1 MSLILQNCRDE
12 VRRDDDNE
20 KISILIPA
28 YNVESYIV
36 RCLDSATKQL
46 YENTEIVIID
56 DGSSDRTP
64 QMIKEY
70 INNNN
75 NIRIYY
81 EKHQG
86 LSIIR
91 NLLLEKASGDYL
103 FFLDADDFLAPD
115 ALQILYD
122 TAVKYQAEIVQCEME
137 DTSGDE
143 ISDHSDRGVTVY
155 TRMEALRAYNR
166 TGEGPRC
173 MSAGKLYK
181 KSIFDH
187 IRYPEDGRT
196 QEDEYVAFLAL
207 DACQR
212 FVAVHRKLYGYFHN
226 PNSIMRGK
234 FSLDEYA
241 AVEALQNSLKFF
253 EEREIPEQ
261 VSRIR
266 FRYLTILR
274 CLYRKTLEN
283 FPQET
288 GRLSWLREEY
298 HRHLPLMLQELE
310 LPEEIRQEFTGWE
323 HDPEK
328 WGGINYWHYVAH
340 KVLP

>member
-1 MSLILQNCRDE
+1 MKNSRK
-12 VRRDDDNE
+12 E
-20 KISILIPA
+20 KISVLIPS
-28 YNVESYIV
+28 YQVEPFIS
-36 RCLDSATKQL
+36 RCLDSVISQTYPNL
-46 YENTEIVIID
+46 EILVVD
-56 DGSSDRTP
+56 DGSSDGTVDVLKTYAANDDR
-64 QMIKEY
+64 
-70 INNNN
+70 
-75 NIRIYY
+75 IRVWR
-81 EKHQG
+81 EVHRG
-86 LSIIR
+86 VSIVR
-91 NLLLEKASGDYL
+91 NQLLEEASGDYL
-103 FFLDADDFLAPD
+103 FFLDADDFLTPD

-166 TGEGPRC
+166 TEEGPRC

-323 HDPEK
+323 QDPEK

>member
-1 MSLILQNCRDE
+1 
-12 VRRDDDNE
+12 
-20 KISILIPA
+20 
-28 YNVESYIV
+28 
-36 RCLDSATKQL
+36 
-46 YENTEIVIID
+46 
-56 DGSSDRTP
+56 
-64 QMIKEY
+64 
-70 INNNN
+70 
-75 NIRIYY
+75 
-81 EKHQG
+81 
-86 LSIIR
+86 
-91 NLLLEKASGDYL
+91 
-103 FFLDADDFLAPD
+103 
-115 ALQILYD
+115 
-122 TAVKYQAEIVQCEME
+122 
-137 DTSGDE
+137 
-143 ISDHSDRGVTVY
+143 
-155 TRMEALRAYNR
+155 
-166 TGEGPRC
+166 

-253 EEREIPEQ
+253 EERKIPEQ

-288 GRLSWLREEY
+288 GRLSWLKEEY
-298 HRHLPLMLQELE
+298 HRHLPLMLQELK
-310 LPEEIRQEFTGWE
+310 LPEEIRQEFIGWE
-323 HDPEK
+323 QDPEK
-328 WGGINYWHYVAH
+328 WGGINYWHYVDR

>member
-1 MSLILQNCRDE
+1 MKNSRK
-12 VRRDDDNE
+12 E
-20 KISILIPA
+20 KISVLIPS
-28 YNVESYIV
+28 YQVESFIS
-36 RCLDSATKQL
+36 RCLDSVISQTYPNL
-46 YENTEIVIID
+46 EILVVD
-56 DGSSDRTP
+56 DGSSDGTVDVLKRYAAKDDRIRVW
-64 QMIKEY
+64 QEVHRGVSIVRNQLLKE
-70 INNNN
+70 
-75 NIRIYY
+75 
-81 EKHQG
+81 
-86 LSIIR
+86 
-91 NLLLEKASGDYL
+91 ASGEYL
-103 FFLDADDFLAPD
+103 FFLDADDFLTPD

-166 TGEGPRC
+166 TEEGPRC

-207 DACQR
+207 DVCQR

-226 PNSIMRGK
+226 PNSIMRRK

-253 EEREIPEQ
+253 EERKIPEQ

-274 CLYRKTLEN
+274 CLYRKTLKN

-298 HRHLPLMLQELE
+298 HRHLPLMLQELK
-310 LPEEIRQEFTGWE
+310 LPEEIREAFIGWE
-323 HDPEK
+323 QH
-328 WGGINYWHYVAH
+328 
-340 KVLP
+340 L

>member
-1 MSLILQNCRDE
+1 MKNRK
-12 VRRDDDNE
+12 E
-20 KISILIPA
+20 KISVLIPS
-28 YNVESYIV
+28 YQVEPFIS
-36 RCLDSATKQL
+36 RCLDSVISQTYPNL
-46 YENTEIVIID
+46 EILVVD
-56 DGSSDRTP
+56 DGSSDGTFGVLETYAANDDR
-64 QMIKEY
+64 
-70 INNNN
+70 
-75 NIRIYY
+75 IRVWR
-81 EKHQG
+81 EVHRG
-86 LSIIR
+86 VSIVR
-91 NLLLEKASGDYL
+91 NQLLEEASGDYL
-103 FFLDADDFLAPD
+103 FFLDADDFLTPD

-207 DACQR
+207 DVCQR

-226 PNSIMRGK
+226 PNSIMRRK

-253 EEREIPEQ
+253 EERKIPEQ

-274 CLYRKTLEN
+274 CLYRKTLKN

-298 HRHLPLMLQELE
+298 HRHLPLMLPELK
-310 LPEEIRQEFTGWE
+310 LPEEIRQEFIGWE
-323 HDPEK
+323 QDPEK
-328 WGGINYWHYVAH
+328 WGGINYWYYVDR

>member
-1 MSLILQNCRDE
+1 MKTRK
-12 VRRDDDNE
+12 E
-20 KISILIPA
+20 KISVLIPS
-28 YNVESYIV
+28 YQVESFIS
-36 RCLDSATKQL
+36 RCLDSVISQTYPNL
-46 YENTEIVIID
+46 EILVVD
-56 DGSSDRTP
+56 DGSSDGTVDVLKRYAAKDDRIRVW
-64 QMIKEY
+64 QEVHRGVSIVRNQLLKE
-70 INNNN
+70 
-75 NIRIYY
+75 
-81 EKHQG
+81 
-86 LSIIR
+86 
-91 NLLLEKASGDYL
+91 ASGEYL
-103 FFLDADDFLAPD
+103 FFLDADDFLTPD

-122 TAVKYQAEIVQCEME
+122 TAVKYQAEIVQCEMK

-166 TGEGPRC
+166 TEEGPRC

-207 DACQR
+207 DVCQR

-226 PNSIMRGK
+226 PNSIMRRK

-253 EEREIPEQ
+253 EERKIPEQ

-274 CLYRKTLEN
+274 CLYRKTLKN

-298 HRHLPLMLQELE
+298 HRHLPLMLQELK
-310 LPEEIRQEFTGWE
+310 LPEEIRQEFIGWE
-323 HDPEK
+323 QDPEK
-328 WGGINYWHYVAH
+328 WGGINYWYYVDR

>member
-1 MSLILQNCRDE
+1 MKNRK
-12 VRRDDDNE
+12 E
-20 KISILIPA
+20 KISVLIPS
-28 YNVESYIV
+28 YQVEPFIS
-36 RCLDSATKQL
+36 RCLDSVISQTYPNL
-46 YENTEIVIID
+46 EILVVD
-56 DGSSDRTP
+56 DGSSDGTFGVLETYAANDDR
-64 QMIKEY
+64 
-70 INNNN
+70 
-75 NIRIYY
+75 IRVWR
-81 EKHQG
+81 EVHRG
-86 LSIIR
+86 VSIVR
-91 NLLLEKASGDYL
+91 NQLLEEASGDYL
-103 FFLDADDFLAPD
+103 FFLDADDFLTPD

-181 KSIFDH
+181 KAIFDH

-207 DACQR
+207 DVCQR

-226 PNSIMRGK
+226 PNSIMRRK

-253 EEREIPEQ
+253 EERKIPEQ

-266 FRYLTILR
+266 FRYLTFLR

-288 GRLSWLREEY
+288 GRLSWLKEEY
-298 HRHLPLMLQELE
+298 HRHLPLMLQELK
-310 LPEEIRQEFTGWE
+310 LPEEIRQEFIGWE
-323 HDPEK
+323 QDPEK
-328 WGGINYWHYVAH
+328 WGGINYWYYVDR

>member
-1 MSLILQNCRDE
+1 MKNRK
-12 VRRDDDNE
+12 E
-20 KISILIPA
+20 KISVLIPS
-28 YNVESYIV
+28 YQVEPFIS
-36 RCLDSATKQL
+36 RCLDSVISQTYPNL
-46 YENTEIVIID
+46 EILVVD
-56 DGSSDRTP
+56 DGSSDGTFGVLETYAANDDR
-64 QMIKEY
+64 
-70 INNNN
+70 
-75 NIRIYY
+75 IRVWR
-81 EKHQG
+81 EVHRG
-86 LSIIR
+86 VSIVR
-91 NLLLEKASGDYL
+91 NQLLEEASGDYL
-103 FFLDADDFLAPD
+103 FFLDADDFLTPD

-207 DACQR
+207 DVCQR

-226 PNSIMRGK
+226 PNSIMRRK

-253 EEREIPEQ
+253 EERKIPEQ

-288 GRLSWLREEY
+288 GRLSWLKEEY
-298 HRHLPLMLQELE
+298 HRHLPLMLQELK
-310 LPEEIRQEFTGWE
+310 LPEEIRQEFIGWE
-323 HDPEK
+323 QDPEK
-328 WGGINYWHYVAH
+328 WGGINYWYYVDR

>member
-1 MSLILQNCRDE
+1 MKNSRK
-12 VRRDDDNE
+12 E
-20 KISILIPA
+20 KISVLIPS
-28 YNVESYIV
+28 YQVEPFIS
-36 RCLDSATKQL
+36 RCLDSVISQTYPNL
-46 YENTEIVIID
+46 EILVVD
-56 DGSSDRTP
+56 DGSSDGTVDVLRSYAANDDRIRVW
-64 QMIKEY
+64 QEVHRGVSIVRNQLLKE
-70 INNNN
+70 
-75 NIRIYY
+75 
-81 EKHQG
+81 
-86 LSIIR
+86 
-91 NLLLEKASGDYL
+91 ASGEYL
-103 FFLDADDFLAPD
+103 FFLDADDFLTPD

-166 TGEGPRC
+166 TEEGPRC

-207 DACQR
+207 DVCQR

-226 PNSIMRGK
+226 PNSIMRRK

-253 EEREIPEQ
+253 EERKIPEQ

-274 CLYRKTLEN
+274 CLYRKTLKN

-298 HRHLPLMLQELE
+298 HRHLPLMLPELK
-310 LPEEIRQEFTGWE
+310 LPEEIRQEFIGWE
-323 HDPEK
+323 QDPEK
-328 WGGINYWHYVAH
+328 WGGINYWYYVDR

>member
-1 MSLILQNCRDE
+1 MKNSRK
-12 VRRDDDNE
+12 E
-20 KISILIPA
+20 KISVLIPS
-28 YNVESYIV
+28 YQVEPFIS
-36 RCLDSATKQL
+36 RCLDSVISQTYPNL
-46 YENTEIVIID
+46 EILVVD
-56 DGSSDRTP
+56 DGSSDGTVDVLKTYAANDDR
-64 QMIKEY
+64 
-70 INNNN
+70 
-75 NIRIYY
+75 IRVWR
-81 EKHQG
+81 EVHRG
-86 LSIIR
+86 VSIVR
-91 NLLLEKASGDYL
+91 NQLLEEASGDYL
-103 FFLDADDFLAPD
+103 FFLDADDFLTPD

-166 TGEGPRC
+166 TEEGPRC

-298 HRHLPLMLQELE
+298 HRHLPLMLQELK

-323 HDPEK
+323 QDPEK

>member
-1 MSLILQNCRDE
+1 MTMS
-12 VRRDDDNE
+12 NE

-28 YNVESYIV
+28 FNVESYIS
-36 RCLDSATKQL
+36 RCLDSVIKQS
-46 YENTEIVIID
+46 YVNTEIILID
-56 DGSSDRTP
+56 DGSGDRTP
-64 QMIKEY
+64 QIAEEYGKE
-70 INNNN
+70 NSNL
-75 NIRIYY
+75 RIYL
-81 EKHQG
+81 EKHRG
-86 LSIIR
+86 VSIIR
-91 NLLLEKASGDYL
+91 NLLLERASGDYL
-103 FFLDADDFLAPD
+103 FFLDADDFLSPD

-155 TRMEALRAYNR
+155 TRQEALRAYNR
-166 TGEGPRC
+166 TEEGPRC

-181 KSIFDH
+181 KTVFDN

-207 DACQR
+207 DVCQR
-212 FVAVHRKLYGYFHN
+212 FAAVHQKLYGYYHN
-226 PNSIMRGK
+226 PDSIMRRK
-234 FSLDEYA
+234 FSLEEYA

-253 EEREIPEQ
+253 EDRQIPEQ

-274 CLYRKTLEN
+274 CLYQKTLQN
-283 FPQET
+283 YPQET

-310 LPEEIRQEFTGWE
+310 LSEEIRREFIGWE
-323 HDPEK
+323 QDPET
-328 WGGINYWHYVAH
+328 WGGRNYWHYVD
-340 KVLP
+340 KQLLPE

>member
-1 MSLILQNCRDE
+1 MKNSRK
-12 VRRDDDNE
+12 E
-20 KISILIPA
+20 KISVLIPS
-28 YNVESYIV
+28 YQVEPFIS
-36 RCLDSATKQL
+36 RCLDSVISQTYPNL
-46 YENTEIVIID
+46 EILVVD
-56 DGSSDRTP
+56 DGSSDGTVDVLRSYAANDDRIRVW
-64 QMIKEY
+64 QEVHRGVSIVRNQLLKE
-70 INNNN
+70 
-75 NIRIYY
+75 
-81 EKHQG
+81 
-86 LSIIR
+86 
-91 NLLLEKASGDYL
+91 ASGEYL
-103 FFLDADDFLAPD
+103 FFLDADDFLTPD

-166 TGEGPRC
+166 TEEGPRC

-207 DACQR
+207 DVCQR
-212 FVAVHRKLYGYFHN
+212 FVAVHRKMYGYFHN
-226 PNSIMRGK
+226 PNSIMRRK

-253 EEREIPEQ
+253 EERKIPEQ

-274 CLYRKTLEN
+274 CLYRKTLKN

-298 HRHLPLMLQELE
+298 HRHLPLMLQELK
-310 LPEEIRQEFTGWE
+310 LPEEIRQEFIGWE
-323 HDPEK
+323 QDPEK
-328 WGGINYWHYVAH
+328 WGGINYWYYVDR

>member
-1 MSLILQNCRDE
+1 MKNRK
-12 VRRDDDNE
+12 E
-20 KISILIPA
+20 KISVLIPS
-28 YNVESYIV
+28 YQVEPFIS
-36 RCLDSATKQL
+36 RCLDSVISQTYPNL
-46 YENTEIVIID
+46 EILVVD
-56 DGSSDRTP
+56 DGSSDGTVDVLRSYAANDDRIRVW
-64 QMIKEY
+64 QEVHRGVSIVRNQLLKE
-70 INNNN
+70 
-75 NIRIYY
+75 
-81 EKHQG
+81 
-86 LSIIR
+86 
-91 NLLLEKASGDYL
+91 ASGDYL